1 MIAGFY
7 FPRGIIIRTN
17 IEGSKE
23 NMEIVS
29 FTTPEKRK
37 VLTERFHKFFF
48 ESFKDN
54 VKTDT
59 KLF

>member
-17 IEGSKE
+17 IEGSKA

-37 VLTERFHKFFF
+37 VLSERLHKFYFWKF
-48 ESFKDN
+48 
-54 VKTDT
+54 
-59 KLF
+59 LR